1 MGAIRVDASPDIK
14 CTADALRHDGRSPR
28 SASLSDGLGQAPRV
42 QTEPALGSSR
52 ESAAQ
57 DLAQDDGV
65 VVLAVVGGVHEGER
79 AFSRPT
85 PECSQLPTTP
95 AQLVDIAAAEL
106 VKTLRRMPE
115 PLAQLRA
122 GRHVLLPRV
131 ESGALA

>member
-14 CTADALRHDGRSPR
+14 CAADALRHDGRLPG
-28 SASLSDGLGQAPRV
+28 SASLSDGLGSGAARGNRGG
-42 QTEPALGSSR
+42 LGPSR

-95 AQLVDIAAAEL
+95 AQLVDIVAAEL
-106 VKTLRRMPE
+106 
-115 PLAQLRA
+115 
-122 GRHVLLPRV
+122 
-131 ESGALA
+131 